1 MITGTRILPE
11 PIRRFSLISRIL
23 YLIGGVALLVL
34 GAIAIWVWTIAS
46 KMKDSS
52 DGPGIMVTPE
62 DFIAD
67 PSPLERILSLG
78 LQNMGYVGLG
88 LTILAVYILS
98 LFIFTMVLLVV
109 HQISFGRMTSLM
121 GVNRISSERGLDIV
135 WDYIHRRVVIRED
148 LSFQYRTVP
157 LDSLFWNLVTY

>member
-23 YLIGGVALLVL
+23 YLIVGIAFLIF
-34 GAIAIWVWTIAS
+34 GAIAIWAWTIVS

-52 DGPGIMVTPE
+52 NGPGITVTPE

-67 PSPLERILSLG
+67 PSPFERILSLG
-78 LQNMGYVGLG
+78 LQNMGYMSLVLM
-88 LTILAVYILS
+88 ILAVYILS
-98 LFIFTMVLLVV
+98 LFIVTMILLVV

-121 GVNRISSERGLDIV
+121 GVNKISSERGLDVV

-148 LSFQYRTVP
+148 LSFKYRTVP